1 MYARITTY
9 NIDPSRESE
18 VLEMLGDI
26 DSQIKALPGIVV
38 CLSSW
43 RSEDGV
49 GVMTAIYESQ
59 AAAEAS
65 AAAAQTLWGSLAG
78 VMTAPPDSQDY
89 ENVRDLLA

>member
-9 NIDPSRESE
+9 MTDPSRESE
-18 VLEMLGDI
+18 ILEMLGDI
-26 DSQIKALPGIVV
+26 ASQIKALPGIVI

-43 RSEDGV
+43 RSGDGV
-49 GVMTAIYESQ
+49 GVITAIYESQ

-65 AAAAQTLWGSLAG
+65 AEAAQAIWGGFAG
-78 VMTAPPDSQDY
+78 VMTAPPDAQTY